1 ASVGTLS
8 RLHDGD
14 SLFQAGGRGGG
25 FYVVL
30 SGSVEIVDPS
40 REGSRVIAR
49 QGPRQFTGDVDIVTR
64 RRTLVDGVARGETEV
79 LHVPSREIRSL
90 ITRRPGLGEVILR
103 AFILR
108 RQLLLSSNFQGLT
121 VIGSGSARDTF
132 RIREFLT
139 RSH

>member
-1 ASVGTLS
+1 MSRSREGDDPSNPELSDAEIDLLASVGTRS
-8 RLHDGD
+8 RLRDGD

-40 REGSRVIAR
+40 REGSHVIAR
-49 QGPRQFTGDVDIVTR
+49 QGPRQFTGDVDIITR

-103 AFILR
+103 ASTLR
-108 RQLLLSSNFQGLT
+108 RLLLLSFQ
-121 VIGSGSARDTF
+121 
-132 RIREFLT
+132 
-139 RSH
+139 